1 MKVECS
7 VPLVKDR
14 GEVAETYAE
23 FGCFCMDGLWTPAEV
38 AEIVAAA
45 SDLPS
50 ARDGTF
56 GPVMHPHRMSPV
68 FLRALRKPTIVSIM
82 EALLGG
88 EVSGLQTQ
96 FFFCRPGTQGFAAHQ
111 DNFYVQAPSGDFASV
126 WTAIDDVTVENGA
139 LVLFPGTHKEPLLP
153 VEPCPFHTV
162 QAGQDVNAN
171 RVQTVIPPQYAGVD
185 CQMPAGRAAFF
196 HGHTVH
202 SSHPNVSNRTRRALL
217 MTYLRRGSTF
227 RPGNNA
233 RREEVD
239 VYASEPGSGR

>member
-1 MKVECS
+1 MSVACS

-14 GEVAETYAE
+14 RECGEAYAE
-23 FGCFCMDGLWTPAEV
+23 HGCFCMDGLWTRAEV
-38 AEIVAAA
+38 DEIVAAA
-45 SDLPS
+45 SDLPT

-56 GPVMHPHRMSPV
+56 GPAMHPHRLNAV
-68 FLRALRKPTIVSIM
+68 FHRALCKPSIVAIM
-82 EALLGG
+82 EIMLGG
-88 EVSGLQTQ
+88 KVSGLQTQ
-96 FFFCRPGTQGFAAHQ
+96 FFFCRPGTQGFASHQ
-111 DNFYVQAPSGDFASV
+111 DNFYVQAPPNDFASV

-139 LVLFPGTHKEPLLP
+139 LILYPGTHKEPLLP

-162 QAGQDVNAN
+162 QAGQDINAN
-171 RVQTVIPPQYAGVD
+171 RVQTVIPSHYAGVD
-185 CQMPAGRAAFF
+185 CQMPSGRAAFF

-202 SSHPNVSNRTRRALL
+202 ASHPNVSNRTRRALL

-239 VYASEPGSGR
+239 VYGQQLGSVR